1 MDKYLREGEKGNML
15 KKKSTIIALA
25 IAGVLVVVLAVLG
38 VKFFILDASKIE
50 ITENFEG
57 IPWGTTAE
65 QAKRLLQGDG
75 YNVLDRKTLIFEIE
89 EYGGYEGIKGLGAMP
104 GVQGDQAIQSIL
116 LMFKDEDMGE
126 KELDK
131 FAKAVKKELDSMF
144 DKKVSAKQM
153 EQIMREEYAA
163 LHPDKELEYYEIESI
178 YYGDVSCIQYRYV
191 EGVQLYIE
199 YMPLDDTYAKAMM
212 KYAE

>member
-1 MDKYLREGEKGNML
+1 ML
-15 KKKSTIIALA
+15 KKKSTKIALA
-25 IAGVLVVVLAVLG
+25 IVGVLVVALAVLG
-38 VKFFILDASKIE
+38 VKFFVLDATKVN

-57 IPWGTTAE
+57 IPWGTTAD

-75 YNVLDRKTLIFEIE
+75 YNVLERKMHVFEIE
-89 EYGGYEGIKGLGAMP
+89 EYGGYEGIKGLGTMP
-104 GVQGDQAIQSIL
+104 GVKGDEPIQSIL
-116 LMFKDEDMGE
+116 LMFRAKDMGK

-153 EQIMREEYAA
+153 EKIMKEGYAQ
-163 LHPDKELEYYEIESI
+163 LHPGEELEYNDVEVV

-191 EGVQLYIE
+191 EGVELYID
-199 YMPLDDTYAKAMM
+199 YMPLDDSYALEMVKYAK
-212 KYAE
+212 

>member
-1 MDKYLREGEKGNML
+1 MF

-25 IAGVLVVVLAVLG
+25 IAGVLVAALAVLG
-38 VKFFILDASKIE
+38 VKFFILDANKVE

-57 IPWGTTAE
+57 IPWGTTAD

-75 YNVLDRKTLIFEIE
+75 YNVLDKKMIVFEIE
-89 EYGGYEGIKGLGAMP
+89 EYGGYEGVEGLGTLP
-104 GVQGDQAIQSIL
+104 GARGDQPITSIL
-116 LMFKDEDMGE
+116 LMFRAEDMGE

-131 FAKAVKKELDSMF
+131 FAEAVKKELDSMF

-153 EQIMREEYAA
+153 EEIMKEGYAD
-163 LHPDKELEYYEIESI
+163 LHPGKELEYNDIESV

-191 EGVQLYIE
+191 KGIELYID
-199 YMPLDDTYAKAMM
+199 YMPLDDTHAKEML